1 MEQLY
6 DYNLPN
12 DQMLRQK
19 SSESTLSSP
28 KKLVQKV
35 KNWINL
41 VSHKEHSNAIM
52 EHGYDFDLP
61 TDLNEEPGNST
72 VITEQANKNETYLE
86 LVNDSFIQQ
95 TFGNEYHENMFTTQF
110 VTHLNFKNVTCN
122 KLRKRLD
129 GIANKKQIEVKHI
142 RKFINDINQWSNN
155 PLFQNDITDTHL
167 VIKQITTLFMQDI
180 KYQENII
187 GQLKAIVN
195 NLEYI
200 SLKETDLIN
209 DHKRLVQENKKYN
222 HIKLKKGDIHPETN
236 FSKDRL
242 LTAEHIYESM
252 KTSFQKTISITMRQL
267 FQDLSYEYY
276 SCSEDMKLVSSGL
289 IKDFM
294 MSLESHNYQKF
305 TDQLEQLRK
314 KRDVK
319 IWSNFSNEDK
329 QNRIKWENL
338 RTGVYEKNDS
348 LLQDIYKNIPS
359 SNYCSTGLRRVNSFP
374 SDMQLKPTFEDL
386 DASIDLGM
394 NLNSQR
400 PELNSHGSDTGDK
413 YHMLTSN
420 TFLSS
425 NKDIRNSATILRSVD
440 PNICGTVMQKST
452 NTKLQKEN
460 TTIDS
465 IGPLKMGNGN
475 YVEYKTTLNEGCD
488 TPTLCNNHWQ
498 NSNEDE
504 KDELD
509 TEAN

>member
-6 DYNLPN
+6 EYNIPN
-12 DQMLRQK
+12 AQMLRQQT
-19 SSESTLSSP
+19 SEPNLSSP

-35 KNWINL
+35 KNWLNSGLHRIP
-41 VSHKEHSNAIM
+41 HDITDPEF
-52 EHGYDFDLP
+52 DFDLH
-61 TDLNEEPGNST
+61 TDLNDEPVNST
-72 VITEQANKNETYLE
+72 TNSPPTNKEETYLE

-95 TFGNEYHENMFTTQF
+95 TFANDNRENLFTTQI
-110 VTHLNFKNVTCN
+110 TNHLSFKNVTCN

-129 GIANKKQIEVKHI
+129 SIANKKQLEVKHI

-180 KYQENII
+180 KYQENIAS
-187 GQLKAIVN
+187 QLKGIVN

-209 DHKRLVQENKKYN
+209 DHKKLVQENKRYN

-236 FSKDRL
+236 FSRDRL
-242 LTAEHIYESM
+242 LTAEHLYESM

-294 MSLESHNYQKF
+294 MSLETHNYQKF

-319 IWSNFSNEDK
+319 VWSNFSNEDK

-338 RTGVYEKNDS
+338 RTGVYERNDS

-359 SNYCSTGLRRVNSFP
+359 TSYYSPRLRRVNSFP
-374 SDMQLKPTFEDL
+374 SDMQLKPIFQDL
-386 DASIDLGM
+386 ETSIDLGM
-394 NLNSQR
+394 DLNLQR
-400 PELNSHGSDTGDK
+400 PESNSQESMTGDK

-425 NKDIRNSATILRSVD
+425 NKDIINSAKVLHSID
-440 PNICGTVMQKST
+440 PNVCD
-452 NTKLQKEN
+452 
-460 TTIDS
+460 TTIRSDRNNKVQQQDVNVES
-465 IGPLKMGNGN
+465 IGPLRMENGN
-475 YVEYKTTLNEGCD
+475 YVDYKTVLNEDCD
-488 TPTLCNNHWQ
+488 TAGLSNNHWQ
-498 NSNEDE
+498 NTD
-504 KDELD
+504 DD
-509 TEAN
+509 TKTKLNTDQE